1 MHTENNFQINIS
13 KKRMKI
19 ITCCHDNLDTV
30 DQNDENNEYG

>member
-13 KKRMKI
+13 KKRMK